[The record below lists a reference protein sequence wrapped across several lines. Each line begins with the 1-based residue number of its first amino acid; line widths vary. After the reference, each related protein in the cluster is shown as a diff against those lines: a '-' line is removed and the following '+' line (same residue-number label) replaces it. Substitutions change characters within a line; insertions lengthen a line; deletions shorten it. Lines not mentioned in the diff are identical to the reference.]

1 MITSEYLMVN
11 LTFILKERLQ
21 LFGEAEKLLLK
32 FMDNKS
38 IDER

>member
-1 MITSEYLMVN
+1 MTTNEYLLVN
-11 LTFILKERLQ
+11 LTFNLKEGLQ

-38 IDER
+38 ID